1 MDRAKFEERLRREG
15 FGEVVTGS
23 IEANVHRPEH
33 SHDYDVLAMVLDGDI
48 TMTCHGET
56 RTYRA
61 GDSFAMAAG
70 LPHVEL
76 AGAKG
81 VTYVAGRRR
90 EG

>member
-1 MDRAKFEERLRREG
+1 MDQAKFEERLRREG
-15 FGEVVTGS
+15 FGEVATGR
-23 IEANVHRPEH
+23 IEANVHRAEH

-48 TMTCHGET
+48 TMTCET

-61 GDSFAMAAG
+61 GDSFAMEAG

-76 AGAKG
+76 AGATG

-90 EG
+90 NG